1 MTEAEQPPIQI
12 ITASQT
18 FEGHEDS
25 VFAAVVFPY
34 RCRMVTASGD
44 KMLHLWDLEDGVVLK
59 IMEGHHNAVYKIAIS
74 TDMQFIA
81 SGDKDGKLI
90 AWNKDGESLTQPIEV
105 HFNYIYMLDFPP
117 ASTELASG
125 SFDTTA
131 VLWNTKTWEVHGD
144 PINCGP
150 GAEVRCLRYSPS
162 GENIAIAT
170 KTNIQI
176 WNSGKRAL
184 RSSRVTLL
192 SMHLQNH

>member
-1 MTEAEQPPIQI
+1 
-12 ITASQT
+12 
-18 FEGHEDS
+18 
-25 VFAAVVFPY
+25 
-34 RCRMVTASGD
+34 MVTASGD